1 VGALLDGYHAG
12 MPSPTGR
19 TFSAEQIWIF
29 TVRDGRIAEIRAV
42 STASTCPPARLGLAA
57 PDRTSETELVRTEQV
72 RQ

>member
-42 STASTCPPARLGLAA
+42 SIASTCSSSSAGTGR
-57 PDRTSETELVRTEQV
+57 RRTEQV
-72 RQ
+72 RLNKSGLNK